1 MNVPPLALD
10 IAVWWP
16 EPTTFF
22 FVNLVATLATSL
34 LLLAM
39 LWRSPTRLMRP
50 AFLLAGLCHLL
61 YQWSLTL
68 LADPI
73 KASLLKPW
81 TMVAFIHA
89 GIWCLLAWVLASRWL
104 DPPLPPAADPVFR
117 KVEVALPLVLAGAL
131 ASVYLWRVP
140 VACTALYS
148 LVVDPHMTLL
158 AREFG
163 GKLIGSK
170 LASYALGA
178 LFHVA
183 VPVAVALTFRMAW
196 TQVASR
202 RWVLFAA
209 WMLLGFASISLVMLT
224 GTKGLLVPSML
235 MLVTTSLLWNQR
247 LRVKFV
253 AGAFA
258 VGAMAVGLVS
268 FELVKER
275 KALAGSGYDF
285 AACAVRV
292 NACERSTVLVES
304 LKQRKMSLG
313 LPRPLVDDLSERL
326 ACACTPGADIA
337 ACPAVEPMVIAFS
350 LDNSLLEGFP
360 TSQYSPGARR
370 GSDLGEAGAEVGR
383 PEVEPMVIAFSLDN
397 SLLEGFPTS
406 QYSPGAR
413 RGSDLGEAGAEVGRI
428 ERALRKILLRG
439 LTFVEA
445 IVNRA
450 MVVPLQVASWHYM
463 FVETE
468 GSPGA
473 AGIPM
478 AGRLGGNLVN
488 MPEIVYRKYG
498 FIYSSGDRTSTSTA
512 PTGFMLFYPAYI
524 GVPGLMLAV
533 VLVLLYDIAAVW
545 LMRRVRP
552 ALSAVAAG
560 LVLVAAMNLA
570 VSDFLTV
577 MGSHGGLAALLMMAV
592 FILVDRFM
600 PPPPPEVQP

>member
-148 LVVDPHMTLL
+148 SVVDPHMTLL

-383 PEVEPMVIAFSLDN
+383 
-397 SLLEGFPTS
+397 
-406 QYSPGAR
+406 
-413 RGSDLGEAGAEVGRI
+413 I

>member
-131 ASVYLWRVP
+131 ASVYLGRVP

-383 PEVEPMVIAFSLDN
+383 
-397 SLLEGFPTS
+397 
-406 QYSPGAR
+406 
-413 RGSDLGEAGAEVGRI
+413 I

>member
-61 YQWSLTL
+61 YPWSLTL

-383 PEVEPMVIAFSLDN
+383 
-397 SLLEGFPTS
+397 
-406 QYSPGAR
+406 
-413 RGSDLGEAGAEVGRI
+413 I

>member
-350 LDNSLLEGFP
+350 LD
-360 TSQYSPGARR
+360 T
-370 GSDLGEAGAEVGR
+370 
-383 PEVEPMVIAFSLDN
+383 

>member
-304 LKQRKMSLG
+304 LKQGKMSLG

-337 ACPAVEPMVIAFS
+337 ACPA
-350 LDNSLLEGFP
+350 
-360 TSQYSPGARR
+360 
-370 GSDLGEAGAEVGR
+370 
-383 PEVEPMVIAFSLDN
+383 VEPMVIAFSLDN